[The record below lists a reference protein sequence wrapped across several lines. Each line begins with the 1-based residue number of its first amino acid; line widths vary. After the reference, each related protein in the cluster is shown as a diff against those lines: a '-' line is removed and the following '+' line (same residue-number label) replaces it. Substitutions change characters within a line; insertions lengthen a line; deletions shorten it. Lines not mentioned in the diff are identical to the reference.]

1 MLLILTL
8 PLAVLEGTV
17 VFSVD
22 LSWVVDAVSTVVF
35 MLVVV
40 IVDSVVYASV
50 VVTIVIAVDDMKDAS
65 EVVTFVVKQPY
76 QKVKLVGV
84 FCSVVPK
91 NIVFKQM

>member
-1 MLLILTL
+1 MNQEIILVEIFDMHVVDLTL

-17 VFSVD
+17 IFSVD

-50 VVTIVIAVDDMKDAS
+50 VVTIVIAVDDMVDAS
-65 EVVTFVVKQPY
+65 VVVTSTFVVK
-76 QKVKLVGV
+76 
-84 FCSVVPK
+84 
-91 NIVFKQM
+91 